1 MKLIFYTANCIGNA
15 KNCSYPNRIE
25 VTTAEEL
32 KAVVKTDH
40 VCGEYKNNYRS
51 ADNFVESVVAV
62 MDCDNDHSE
71 NKREWVTP
79 EKIDEMLPDVSYA
92 IAPSRNHMKQKDDKT
107 ARPRFHVYFLIN
119 PCKDAMYY
127 VKLKRRIQNAFPFFD
142 DNALDAA
149 RFIFGADCDEVVW
162 HDGWETIEEE
172 LPVLQDEEDAETIG
186 GFSIP
191 EGKRNTTLSRFA
203 GRVVKRYGATE
214 KAHKIFID
222 EAKKCDPPMEDEELT
237 TIWNS
242 AVKFAKKVESQEG
255 YVAPNDFNDDF
266 TGESLKPSDFS
277 DIGQAKVLAREYGD
291 ELCYTDATDFL
302 RFNGKYWVE
311 SKQQAVGAME
321 EFLDLQLVD
330 ALDEVQRALETVV
343 ASGVSADD
351 VRTGGKKLENSLQK
365 EQLESYRV
373 YLSATAYRAFV
384 MKRRDM
390 KYVISALQAAKPML
404 SISIGDL
411 DKDEFLLNTP
421 GETYHLKDG
430 LTGMHEPDAMDY
442 ITKQTSVTP
451 GDDGKELWLNAL
463 DIFFCGDQE
472 LIDYVQQIVGL
483 ASIGKVYV
491 EALIIS
497 YGEGRNGKSTFWNT
511 ISRVLGTYSGSMSA
525 DALTVG
531 CKRNVKPEMAELKGK
546 RLIIAAELEEG
557 MRLNTSVI
565 KQLCSTDEVMA
576 EKKYK
581 DPFKYVPSH
590 TLVLYTNHLP
600 RVGANDEGTWRR
612 LIVIPFNAK
621 IEGNSDIKNYT
632 DYLVQNAG
640 SYVLAWII
648 EGAQKVIAN
657 NFRLKLPL
665 CVESSINHYRADND
679 WLGTFLDEC
688 CEVDSTYKEKSGEF
702 YQEYRAYC
710 LRTGEY
716 TRSTTDFY
724 AALEVAGMNRKRLSN
739 GVFINGVRLK
749 NTDFIE

>member
-15 KNCSYPNRIE
+15 KNCSYPNRVE
-25 VTTAEEL
+25 VTNAEEL
-32 KAVVKTDH
+32 KAVVKMDH
-40 VCGEYKNNYRS
+40 VCAEYKNNYRS
-51 ADNFVESVVAV
+51 ADNFMESVVVV

-71 NKREWVTP
+71 NPSEWVAP
-79 EKIDEMLPDVSYA
+79 KKIDELLPDVSYA
-92 IAPSRNHMKQKDDKT
+92 IAPSRNHMKQKDDKSS
-107 ARPRFHVYFLIN
+107 RPRFHVYFLIH
-119 PCKDAMYY
+119 PCEDAMEYTE
-127 VKLKRRIQNAFPFFD
+127 LKRTIQKAFPFFD

-149 RFIFGADCDEVVW
+149 RFIFGADCNEVIW
-162 HDGWETIEEE
+162 HDGWETIDEE
-172 LPVLQDEEDAETIG
+172 LPVFQDDEDTETTG
-186 GFSIP
+186 HFSIP
-191 EGKRNTTLSRFA
+191 EGKRNNTLSRFA
-203 GRVVKRYGATE
+203 GRVVKRYGSTE
-214 KAHKIFID
+214 KAHQIFLD
-222 EAKKCDPPMEDEELT
+222 EANKCDPPMDDEELA

-242 AVKFAKKVESQEG
+242 AVKFSKKVQSQEG
-255 YVAPNDFNDDF
+255 YVAPDDFNDDF
-266 TGESLKPSDFS
+266 LGESLKPSDFS
-277 DIGQAKVLAREYGD
+277 DIGQAKVLALEYGN
-291 ELCYTDATDFL
+291 ELRYTDATDYL
-302 RFNGKYWVE
+302 RFNGEYWVE

-321 EFLDLQLVD
+321 EFLDLQLAD
-330 ALDEVQRALETVV
+330 ALDEVQRAIDAVV
-343 ASGVSADD
+343 ASGVSMDD
-351 VRTGGKKLENSLQK
+351 AKAGGKKFEGSLQGD
-365 EQLESYRV
+365 QLEAYRV
-373 YLSATAYRAFV
+373 YLSAIAYRTFV

-390 KYVISALQAAKPML
+390 KYVTSALQAAKPML
-404 SISIGDL
+404 SISVSDL

-421 GETYHLKDG
+421 GATYHLKDG
-430 LTGMHEPDAMDY
+430 LSGMHEPDAMDY
-442 ITKQTSVTP
+442 ITKQTSVTS
-451 GDDGKELWLNAL
+451 GEDGKQLWIDAL
-463 DIFFCGDQE
+463 DTFFCGDKE

-511 ISRVLGTYSGSMSA
+511 ISRVLGTYSGSMSS

-565 KQLCSTDEVMA
+565 KQLCSTDEVTA

-621 IEGNSDIKNYT
+621 IQGKSDIKNYT

-640 SYVLAWII
+640 PYVLSWII
-648 EGAQKVIAN
+648 EGAQKVILN
-657 NFRLKLPL
+657 NFKIKLPT
-665 CVESSINHYRADND
+665 CVENAINNYRADND
-679 WLGTFLDEC
+679 WLGAFLDEC
-688 CEVDSTYKEKSGEF
+688 CELDSTYKQKSGEF

-724 AALEVAGMNRKRLSN
+724 AALEISGMNRKRLSN
-739 GVFINGVRLK
+739 GSFISGVRLK

>member
-1 MKLIFYTANCIGNA
+1 MKLVFYTANCTGNA
-15 KNCSYPNRIE
+15 KNCSYPNRVV
-25 VTTAEEL
+25 VTNAEEL
-32 KAVVKTDH
+32 KAVVRMDH
-40 VCGEYKNNYRS
+40 VCAEYKNNYRS

-62 MDCDNDHSE
+62 MDCDNDHSD
-71 NKREWVTP
+71 NPDDWITP
-79 EKIDEMLPDVSYA
+79 EKIDELLPDVSYA
-92 IAPSRNHMKQKDDKT
+92 IAPSRNYMKQKDAKS
-107 ARPRFHVYFLIN
+107 ARPRFHVYFLIHLYE
-119 PCKDAMYY
+119 DAVEYTQ
-127 VKLKRRIQNAFPFFD
+127 LKRTIQKAYPFFD

-149 RFIFGADCDEVVW
+149 RFIFGADCNEVVW
-162 HDGWETIEEE
+162 HDGWESINEE
-172 LPVLQDEEDAETIG
+172 LPVFQDDEDTETTG
-186 GFSIP
+186 YFSIL
-191 EGKRNTTLSRFA
+191 EGKRNNTLSRFA

-214 KAHKIFID
+214 KAHEIFLD
-222 EAKKCDPPMEDEELT
+222 EAKKCEPPMDDEELT

-242 AVKFAKKVESQEG
+242 AVKFAKKVQSQEG
-255 YVAPNDFNDDF
+255 YVAPDDFNDDF

-277 DIGQAKVLAREYGD
+277 DIGQAKVLTREYGN
-291 ELCYTDATDFL
+291 ELCYTDATDYL
-302 RFNGKYWVE
+302 RFNGEYWVE

-321 EFLDLQLVD
+321 EFLDLQLAD
-330 ALDEVQRALETVV
+330 ALDEVQKALEAAV
-343 ASGVSADD
+343 AGGVSEDD
-351 VRTGGKKLENSLQK
+351 VKAGGKKFENSLQDD
-365 EQLESYRV
+365 QLEAYRT
-373 YLSATAYRAFV
+373 YLSAMAYRTFV

-390 KYVISALQAAKPML
+390 KYVTSALQAAKPML
-404 SISIGDL
+404 SISVSDL

-421 GETYHLKDG
+421 GATYHLKDG
-430 LTGMHEPDAMDY
+430 LSVMHEPDAMDY

-451 GDDGKELWLNAL
+451 GDDGKQLWMDAL
-463 DIFFCGDQE
+463 DTFFCGDQE

-657 NFRLKLPL
+657 DFKLKLPT
-665 CVESSINHYRADND
+665 CVGNAIEHYRANND
-679 WLGTFLDEC
+679 WLGAFLDEC
-688 CEVDSTYKEKSGEF
+688 CELDPYYKQKSGEF

-724 AALEVAGMNRKRLSN
+724 AALEVAGLNRKKFSN
-739 GVFINGVRLK
+739 GMFISGVRLK
-749 NTDFIE
+749 STDFIE